1 MAEGPLTVAGCQLL
15 TNGLLPGGEV
25 FCGASQRW
33 SRAAQACAGLLGSAP
48 RAENATAE
56 SSQSEAQTAPAV
68 VLLLSVDQ
76 VVQAGEA
83 TVAV

>member
-1 MAEGPLTVAGCQLL
+1 MAPA
-15 TNGLLPGGEV
+15 NGG
-25 FCGASQRW
+25 
-33 SRAAQACAGLLGSAP
+33 AGLPKLVPASWALHS
-48 RAENATAE
+48 EQKSATAE

-83 TVAV
+83 TVAA